1 MRRFMLFLV
10 RAYQYLVSPQLPPS
24 CRFYP
29 SCSHYAEEAISKH
42 GPFKGLWLSVKRVI
56 RCNPWSAGGHDPV
69 P

>member
-1 MRRFMLFLV
+1 MKRLLLVLV
-10 RAYQYLVSPQLPPS
+10 RGYKFFISPILPPS

-29 SCSHYAEEAISKH
+29 SCSQYAEEAINKH
-42 GPFKGLWLSVKRVI
+42 GPSKGFWLSVKRVA

>member
-42 GPFKGLWLSVKRVI
+42 GSFKGLWLSVKRVI